1 MAAPPS
7 LSCLL
12 EEPRRLPPPPQDGMD
27 TESEWRDWA
36 ELPRDV
42 LLAVL
47 SRLDHIE
54 ILMGPDLVC
63 SPWRRAATDE
73 PELWRRIEMRFHYA
87 DGFYLNSRKLL
98 QMVRAAMRRSA
109 GRCEAFW
116 GGSYVTERIL
126 SLVGNAAPSLKSLR
140 LIECHDIVDLALKLV
155 ITKFPMLEE
164 LELSNCMH
172 RFPETLE
179 VVGDACPLLKRFR
192 LSQRSF
198 YSECVDDSAAM
209 AIAKMPELRS
219 LQLTANSLTN
229 SGLELILNGCPLL
242 ESLDIRSCYHVC
254 MDDEMQAKCAR
265 IKTLR
270 HPEDSMDDYDMSFNY
285 KIPRPCWS
293 TEPIE
298 YSMGC
303 QSPY

>member
-1 MAAPPS
+1 
-7 LSCLL
+7 
-12 EEPRRLPPPPQDGMD
+12 MD
-27 TESEWRDWA
+27 TEEEVVEESRDWA

-54 ILMGPDLVC
+54 ILMGPDMVC

-73 PELWRRIEMRFHYA
+73 PVLWRRIDMRFHYA
-87 DGFYLNSRKLL
+87 DGFYLNPRKVL
-98 QMVRAAMRRSA
+98 QMVRAALRRSA

-116 GGSYVTERIL
+116 GGSYVAERIL
-126 SLVGNAAPSLKSLR
+126 SLVGDAAPSLNSLR
-140 LIECHDIVDLALKLV
+140 LIECRDIVDLAFKPV

-164 LELSNCMH
+164 LELSNCLH
-172 RFPETLE
+172 NFSETLQ
-179 VVGDACPLLKRFR
+179 VIGDACPLLKRFR

-198 YSECVDDSAAM
+198 YSECVDDSAAI
-209 AIAKMPELRS
+209 AIAKMSELRS

-254 MDDEMQAKCAR
+254 MDDDMQAKCYR

-270 HPEDSMDDYDMSFNY
+270 HPEDSMDDYDLSFNY
-285 KIPRPCWS
+285 YTIPKPCRS
-293 TEPIE
+293 TSIE
-298 YSMGC
+298 LTDGC
-303 QSPY
+303 RSPY